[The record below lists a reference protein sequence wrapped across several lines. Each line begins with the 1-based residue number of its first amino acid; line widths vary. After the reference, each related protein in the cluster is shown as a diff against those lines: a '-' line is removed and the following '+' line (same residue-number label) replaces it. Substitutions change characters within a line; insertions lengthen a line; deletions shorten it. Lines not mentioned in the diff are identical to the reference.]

1 MCVIE
6 QAYDWIL
13 AMCFAAFSWTGV
25 ESLLTKAQ
33 KKRCHL
39 DQTGLAN
46 EGFLHGQ
53 VNFFLAGPKGKI
65 PRG

>member
-33 KKRCHL
+33 RKDAILTKQAWPTK
-39 DQTGLAN
+39 DFYMA
-46 EGFLHGQ
+46 
-53 VNFFLAGPKGKI
+53 K
-65 PRG
+65 